1 MVSIGHNQ
9 ARRAAATARPTITS
23 VPALL
28 VALALLHGLL
38 YVWLVPPWQA
48 PDEPA
53 QFEYAAL
60 IAASLV
66 HERFFEYLLGHP
78 PPAPPRTLDEART
91 IFFMPSQIGG
101 DPPLYFWLAAL
112 PLRMLAARPIETQ
125 LLALRLLGVLLTA
138 CAVLCTYGAAR
149 ELLPAACFAPA
160 AGLIAAL
167 QPMFV
172 FVGAGAGNDSLAN
185 LIGAAIVWVL
195 LRVLHRGASPR
206 RVAALAALALLG
218 ALTKRTLLPQT
229 LLLML
234 IGASWATTRL
244 ARAPRTLVGRLERGS
259 RIDPR
264 GRKDGC
270 VVAYSKPLR

>member
-1 MVSIGHNQ
+1 MMTGSIVLHAGIIRRQTMVSIGHNQ
-9 ARRAAATARPTITS
+9 ARRAAATARPTIKS

-60 IAASLV
+60 IAA
-66 HERFFEYLLGHP
+66 LG
-78 PPAPPRTLDEART
+78 RTPT
-91 IFFMPSQIGG
+91 VG
-101 DPPLYFWLAAL
+101 DKDAALAAL

-167 QPMFV
+167 RPMFV
-172 FVGAGAGNDSLAN
+172 FVGAGAGNDS
-185 LIGAAIVWVL
+185 
-195 LRVLHRGASPR
+195 
-206 RVAALAALALLG
+206 
-218 ALTKRTLLPQT
+218 
-229 LLLML
+229 
-234 IGASWATTRL
+234 
-244 ARAPRTLVGRLERGS
+244 
-259 RIDPR
+259 
-264 GRKDGC
+264 
-270 VVAYSKPLR
+270 